1 MPKTFL
7 GIDIGS
13 DRIKMALV
21 KNGQVKKVAVEAVP
35 ENVVKEGQ
43 VVSVDTMADVI
54 KATMKQNSLKASD
67 ACIVLSSDNIFTR
80 NVTMPIMS
88 HDQLLYNLPFEFK
101 DYITNDLKDYIFDYA
116 MISTTKELEDAL
128 ARKEADAK
136 KEESEDEGNTQEVY
150 GMDSGYDD
158 SGYSMEL
165 TAVVAPK
172 ELIAD
177 MQLLCRKAGLRLAK
191 AAPPVSSFAA
201 IIRHYENANNL
212 EGPGDEYCILDMG
225 YRNIRMYMYKDDSHN
240 VTKILDIGL
249 SSVDSTIADMFN
261 VDIHLAHTYLLTN
274 HDGCLNSEVCVNAF
288 NNIAVELMRALR
300 FYKFSNPE
308 STLEDIWVCGG
319 GSTIEP
325 LRAAISEMLEMKI
338 HPAIDLLADMNINP
352 EYNNFML
359 AIGMALE

>member
-1 MPKTFL
+1 MPKNL
-7 GIDIGS
+7 VGIDIGS
-13 DRIKMALV
+13 DQIKLALV
-21 KNGQVKKVAVEAVP
+21 KKGQVKKVAIEAVP

-43 VVSVDTMADVI
+43 VVSVETMADLIKTTMKKNGI
-54 KATMKQNSLKASD
+54 KASE
-67 ACIVLSSDNIFTR
+67 ACVVLSSDNIYTR
-80 NVTMPIMS
+80 NVVMPIMN

-116 MISTTKELEDAL
+116 MISTPEELTAAL
-128 ARKEADAK
+128 ARKEADEKAKDSGEEK
-136 KEESEDEGNTQEVY
+136 KEDVY

-172 ELIAD
+172 ELIYD
-177 MQLLCRKAGLRLAK
+177 MQLMCHKAGLHMFK
-191 AAPPVSSFAA
+191 AAPPISAFAA
-201 IIRHYENANNL
+201 IIRHYEKVNNL

-240 VTKILDIGL
+240 VTKIIDIGL
-249 SSVDSTIADMFN
+249 SSVDAVIADTYN

-274 HDGCLNSEVCVNAF
+274 HDGCLNSEVCANAF

-325 LRAAISEMLEMKI
+325 LRVAVSELLEMNI
-338 HPAIDLLADMNINP
+338 HPAMDLLADLNINP
-352 EYNNFML
+352 EYNNFLL
-359 AIGMALE
+359 AIGMTLD